1 MSDPEPRS
9 PKNQSALDGQAGSKE
24 KGIPRKLPLKFASP
38 PYPSQYVS
46 HWKMKNGME
55 VLLRPIR
62 PEDEPAMV
70 KFHEML
76 SDRSVYL
83 RFFNMQKLSARVA
96 HERLIRR
103 CVIDYEREMAFV
115 VECAN
120 PASGE
125 AEIIGV
131 GRLIGDGD
139 NHEAEVA
146 ILIADEFHHQGL
158 GAELMARLIQV
169 GRDKKL
175 ERLVA
180 AILPENMAMR
190 ALAAR
195 FGFAVRKSD
204 DMSVVE
210 TVLTL

>member
-1 MSDPEPRS
+1 
-9 PKNQSALDGQAGSKE
+9 
-24 KGIPRKLPLKFASP
+24 
-38 PYPSQYVS
+38 
-46 HWKMKNGME
+46 ME

-131 GRLIGDGD
+131 GRLIRENGNG
-139 NHEAEVA
+139 EAEVA
-146 ILIADEFHHQGL
+146 ILIADQFHHQGL
-158 GAELMARLIQV
+158 GAELMTRLIQV

-195 FGFAVRKSD
+195 FGFMVQKSD
-204 DMSVVE
+204 DMSVVQ